1 MPKRL
6 GERSYCVAGR
16 CRMARYRP
24 HYGGSYRTVAQRLVA
39 TANADQATTCGRCGL
54 RLDEHSPHANGR
66 PAFWTAGHVIDSQ
79 VDGPLR
85 PEASTCNMAA
95 GGRLGAARS
104 RGVPTSR
111 SW

>member
-1 MPKRL
+1 MR
-6 GERSYCVAGR
+6 RH
-16 CRMARYRP
+16 RP
-24 HYGGSYRTVAQRLVA
+24 HYAGTYRSRAERLVVAA
-39 TANADQATTCGRCGL
+39 TADVTTTCGRCGL
-54 RLDEHSPHANGR
+54 RLDQHAPHRNGR

>member
-1 MPKRL
+1 MR
-6 GERSYCVAGR
+6 RH
-16 CRMARYRP
+16 RP
-24 HYGGSYRTVAQRLVA
+24 HYAGTYRTVAQRLVA

-79 VDGPLR
+79 GDGPLR

-95 GGRLGAARS
+95 GGQLAAR
-104 RGVPTSR
+104 RRWNVTTSR
-111 SW
+111 TW